1 MMNMNIAVTAE
12 PKTTGRN
19 KIHPHK
25 FALWVSLASIV
36 MLFTAFTSAYIV
48 RQAAGNWLEF
58 RLPDLFFVNTG
69 VILLSSLT
77 LQSSYWYF
85 KKGRKEL
92 YRGLLALSF
101 GLGLAF
107 LVLQYEAWQSLV
119 GIGVMLDGNPSG
131 SFIYVIS
138 GVHAAHVVGGVSAI
152 IVAMMHAFLL
162 PFKATP
168 RRVLRFE
175 LVLTYWHFVGFLWL
189 YLLGFFV
196 LSAG

>member
-1 MMNMNIAVTAE
+1 MNMDIAVTNE
-12 PKTTGRN
+12 TRPVGRN

-25 FALWVSLASIV
+25 FALWVACASIV

-58 RLPDLFFVNTG
+58 RLPSLFFVSTG
-69 VILLSSLT
+69 VILLSSAT
-77 LQSSYWYF
+77 LQASYWSF
-85 KKGRKEL
+85 KKGRKAG
-92 YRGLLALSF
+92 YQGLLSLSF

-107 LVLQYEAWQSLV
+107 LILQYQAWLSLA

-138 GVHAAHVVGGVSAI
+138 GVHAAHVLGGVASML
-152 IVAMMHAFLL
+152 VALLHAFLL
-162 PFKATP
+162 PYKATP
-168 RRVLRFE
+168 RRALRFE
-175 LVLTYWHFVGFLWL
+175 LVLIYWHFVGFLWL

-196 LSAG
+196 ISAG

>member
-1 MMNMNIAVTAE
+1 MNIAVTTE
-12 PKTTGRN
+12 TKPTGRN
-19 KIHPHK
+19 RIHPHK

-58 RLPDLFFVNTG
+58 RLPDLFFISTG
-69 VILLSSLT
+69 VILVSSLT
-77 LQSSYWYF
+77 LQGSYLSF
-85 KKGRKEL
+85 KKGRKER
-92 YRGLLALSF
+92 YRALMALSF

-107 LVLQYEAWQSLV
+107 LILQYEGWQALV
-119 GIGVMLDGNPSG
+119 DIGVMLDGNPSG
-131 SFIYVIS
+131 SFIYLIS
-138 GVHAAHVVGGVSAI
+138 GVHAAHVLGGVAALV
-152 IVAMMHAFLL
+152 VALMHAFML
-162 PFKATP
+162 PVKATP

-196 LSAG
+196 IMAG